1 MLEGER
7 GGKDYNDL
15 KFSHFSNFS
24 HFMPMYRAPSSL
36 FDLEQRSADI
46 KKKERQ
52 NPKCVQ
58 MLSSNLSDMNSMT
71 LRVSFQLSSE
81 NLEMQIKVQK
91 R

>member
-1 MLEGER
+1 
-7 GGKDYNDL
+7 
-15 KFSHFSNFS
+15 
-24 HFMPMYRAPSSL
+24 MPMYRARSSL
-36 FDLEQRSADI
+36 FDLEQQSADI

-58 MLSSNLSDMNSMT
+58 MLSSNLLDMNSMT